1 MLRRLRNRV
10 RARWLGVD
18 AIISADTPLPA
29 ALAPGR
35 LYELTAEPGRVLP
48 RPVTVIHQD
57 LGELSLPDGRV
68 VACDPWV
75 PAEPMSRQLAPGRYG
90 AQLRVAGFEGGDQ
103 RAAAAVLSI
112 GAGAPVRWEAAV
124 SEAADPYLLGTD
136 SATGC
141 FAGPQAL
148 DAFEAELEGDSPVDP
163 LYEALHRS
171 YRHTWSW
178 ANHEVAPD
186 RNLVAFDTGYGD
198 GLYRVFWGLDADGEP
213 VCLLADLGVLDERS
227 DPG

>member
-18 AIISADTPLPA
+18 AIITADTPLPK
-29 ALAPGR
+29 ALSPQR

-48 RPVTVIHQD
+48 RLVTVIHQD

-75 PAEPMSRQLAPGRYG
+75 PAEPLSHRVGPGGYR

-103 RAAAAVLSI
+103 RAAAALLSI
-112 GAGAPVRWEAAV
+112 GSDAPVRWEA
-124 SEAADPYLLGTD
+124 DPCLLGTD

-141 FAGPQAL
+141 FASPKAL
-148 DAFEAELEGDSPVDP
+148 EAFEADLESDSPVDP
-163 LYEALHRS
+163 LYEALHRT

-178 ANHEVAPD
+178 ANCELADGLNV
-186 RNLVAFDTGYGD
+186 VAFDTGYGD
-198 GLYRVFWGLDADGEP
+198 GLYPLYWGLDAAGEP